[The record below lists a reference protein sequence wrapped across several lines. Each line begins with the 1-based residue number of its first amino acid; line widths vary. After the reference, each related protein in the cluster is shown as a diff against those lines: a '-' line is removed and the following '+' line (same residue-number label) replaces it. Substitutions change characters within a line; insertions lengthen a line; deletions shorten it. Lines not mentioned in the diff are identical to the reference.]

1 MKYTQCLLNKKTEF
15 GTLTGIYWI
24 PEKFAIQDKHI
35 QLKDE
40 CTEKWSDGWI
50 VKQLFSTVDESKIIG
65 KRKDYKA
72 FELVL
77 DSGVTLQ

>member
-15 GTLTGIYWI
+15 GTLQEVSWI
-24 PEKFAIQDKHI
+24 PEKFAVADKQI
-35 QLKDE
+35 KLKDE
-40 CTEKWSDGWI
+40 NTEKWSDGWI
-50 VKQLFSTVDESKIIG
+50 VKQLFSTIDESKVIV

-77 DSGVTLQ
+77 DSCLT